1 MKTVAAL
8 SMLVLAVIGPPAR
21 AAGPP
26 EGPGRAETLAACA
39 QCHAID
45 VVMARSLTR
54 RQWEVQ
60 VETMILK
67 GATVRDEDFDRIVDY
82 LLQHAGSGASNAA
95 PAQLPGGSGET
106 PAPG

>member
-1 MKTVAAL
+1 
-8 SMLVLAVIGPPAR
+8 MLAVAVIGPPAW

-26 EGPGRAETLAACA
+26 EGLGRAETLAACA

-67 GATVRDEDFDRIVDY
+67 GAAVRDEDFDRIVEY
-82 LLQHAGSGASNAA
+82 LSTHAGRAA
-95 PAQLPGGSGET
+95 PAPAQAPGGGGET

>member
-1 MKTVAAL
+1 MKVL
-8 SMLVLAVIGPPAR
+8 KVLAVCALAVPGMPAS
-21 AAGPP
+21 AAAPP

-45 VVMARSLTR
+45 VVMSRQRSR

-67 GATVRDEDFDRIVDY
+67 GAAVRDEDFDRIIDY
-82 LLQHAGSGASNAA
+82 LLQHAGPAAPSAA

>member
-1 MKTVAAL
+1 MKRASVAA
-8 SMLVLAVIGPPAR
+8 VLALAAAAALAEPAP
-21 AAGPP
+21 GLP
-26 EGPGRAETLAACA
+26 EAPGRAETLAACG

-45 VVMARSLTR
+45 GVMSRSLTR

-67 GATVRDEDFDRIVDY
+67 GAAVRDEDFDRIVEY
-82 LLQHAGSGASNAA
+82 LSTHAGRAATA
-95 PAQLPGGSGET
+95 PAQAPGGGGET

>member
-1 MKTVAAL
+1 MALPALPAWAVA
-8 SMLVLAVIGPPAR
+8 
-21 AAGPP
+21 PP
-26 EGPGRAETLAACA
+26 EAPGRAETLAACG

-45 VVMARSLTR
+45 GVMARSLTR

-67 GATVRDEDFDRIVDY
+67 GAAVRDEDFDLIVDY
-82 LLQHAGSGASNAA
+82 LVQNAGSAAPEAA